1 MAVVNLSGTASYP
14 AIKKLSSVGTTQQE
28 ITLPPGKLTVSVGS
42 STAVIDVC
50 TSGVTDGAAMPTD
63 KVFVPSG
70 NLLSLNFGHS
80 SGDKVSS
87 IAVAAQTGTADIV
100 VVIERG

>member
-1 MAVVNLSGTASYP
+1 MAVVNLTGTASYP
-14 AIKKLSSVGTTQQE
+14 AIKKLSSVGTTQQA

-50 TSGVTDGAAMPTD
+50 TSGVSDGAAMPTD

-70 NLLSLNFGHS
+70 NLLSFNFSHS

-87 IAVAAQTGTADIV
+87 ITVAAQTGTADIV